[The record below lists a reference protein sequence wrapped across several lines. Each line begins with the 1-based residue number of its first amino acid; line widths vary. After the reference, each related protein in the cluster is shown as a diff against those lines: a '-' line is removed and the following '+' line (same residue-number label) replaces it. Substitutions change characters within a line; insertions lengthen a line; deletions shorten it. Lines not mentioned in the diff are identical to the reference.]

1 MSLFDQSLVQLL
13 RKYTEIFQVSFF
25 IIPVGPIIGGLALVA
40 VALVLFLCCRR
51 HKAKAADRTAPPAY
65 DNNIYSLPGDISSKP
80 PVYEDLPMNPPAYS
94 VTGKEK
100 EVAYLAVAPPSY
112 TNPGYET
119 LKVHNPKPDSVK
131 SANSDTE
138 TEVEK

>member
-1 MSLFDQSLVQLL
+1 MV
-13 RKYTEIFQVSFF
+13 
-25 IIPVGPIIGGLALVA
+25 
-40 VALVLFLCCRR
+40 VALLLFLCCRR

-80 PVYEDLPMNPPAYS
+80 PVYGDLPMNPPAYS

-112 TNPGYET
+112 NNPGYDSLNVHKPKT
-119 LKVHNPKPDSVK
+119 DSLKSEK
-131 SANSDTE
+131 SDTE
-138 TEVEK
+138 SEVEK